1 LGVRWRSNL
10 RRVTLDTNVQ
20 MILDLVNP
28 LFGSAHLM
36 TATELRAALA
46 ESPPSPFPP
55 VEMASVS
62 DMTLP
67 SGSWVRVYRPTA
79 ESVANPAD
87 SPTML
92 WIHGG
97 GFVIG
102 DVEGNDLT
110 VRKIA
115 AYTGC
120 TVASIEYRL
129 APEYPF
135 PAAPDDVFEAIQWI
149 TGGGLGAAPSKL
161 LIGGDSAGANLA
173 MVGAL
178 RARNAGIDI
187 AHQLLVYPCV
197 DPTCSTE
204 SYKANAEGYLLSANF
219 MHWFWNHYLGA
230 DYASNTDPHVN
241 PLQADSLAGMASATV
256 ITAGYDPLCDE
267 GKQVAAALQAAG
279 VTTDTLHCPGLIHGF
294 IGFGDIIPTAE
305 AALKEM
311 CEMAAAAIA
320 P

>member
-1 LGVRWRSNL
+1 
-10 RRVTLDTNVQ
+10 VTLDTNVQ
-20 MILDLVNP
+20 MILDMVNP
-28 LFGSAHLM
+28 LFGNAHNM
-36 TATELRAALA
+36 TATELRSALA
-46 ESPPSPFPP
+46 ESPPSPFAP
-55 VEMASVS
+55 VEMASVE
-62 DMTLP
+62 DMTLA
-67 SGSWVRVYRPTA
+67 SGAWVRVYRPTG

-102 DVEGNDLT
+102 DVAGNDLT

-120 TVASIEYRL
+120 TVASLEYRL

-149 TGGGLGAAPSKL
+149 AGGGMGATPNKL
-161 LIGGDSAGANLA
+161 LIGGDSAGGNLA

-178 RARNAGIDI
+178 RARDAGIDI
-187 AHQLLVYPCV
+187 THQMLVYPCV
-197 DPTCSTE
+197 DPTCSSE
-204 SYKANAEGYLLSANF
+204 SFKANAEGYLLSAPF
-219 MHWFWNHYLGA
+219 MHWFWKNYLGD
-230 DYASNTDPHVN
+230 DYVEVVDPLVN
-241 PLQADSLAGMASATV
+241 PLQAESLAGMASATV

-267 GKQVAAALQAAG
+267 GKQVAAALTDAG
-279 VTTDTLHCPGLIHGF
+279 VATVALHYPGLIHGF
-294 IGFGDIIPTAE
+294 IGFGDIMPTAE

-311 CEMAAAAIA
+311 CAAVAAVA
-320 P
+320 A